1 LLFVVV
7 VILALDG
14 VVGFRFPR
22 ADVPGTSSDRFRA
35 RADVTGKSS
44 DRFRR
49 RGGIADGAEV

>member
-1 LLFVVV
+1 
-7 VILALDG
+7 LD
-14 VVGFRFPR
+14 FDFPR

-35 RADVTGKSS
+35 RADVPGKSS